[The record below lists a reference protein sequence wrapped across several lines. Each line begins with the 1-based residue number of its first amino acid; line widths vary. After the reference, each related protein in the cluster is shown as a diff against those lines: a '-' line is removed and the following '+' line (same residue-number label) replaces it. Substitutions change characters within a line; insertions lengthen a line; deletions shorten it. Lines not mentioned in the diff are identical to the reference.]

1 MNHHIAM
8 FKTMPVP
15 VTSSVRLALLLAFG
29 ASVAACSA
37 FNNASRKFADAI
49 TPYKVEV
56 VQGNVVTKQQ
66 VEALQPGMSRQQV
79 KDVLGT
85 PLLTSV
91 FHSDRWDYV
100 FTIKRPGIAEQT
112 RKFSV
117 FFKGDALD
125 HFEGDEMPSEEEFVA
140 SLTSSIKNPKVPV
153 LEATPEQLAKHAG
166 KPDTDG
172 DADSTDAAAKSAS
185 ASGTRPSSYP
195 PLEAPAR

>member
-1 MNHHIAM
+1 MY
-8 FKTMPVP
+8 KTMPVQ
-15 VTSSVRLALLLAFG
+15 VTSSVRLAMLLALG
-29 ASVAACSA
+29 ASVAACST
-37 FNNASRKFADAI
+37 FNDASRKFADTI

-66 VEALQPGMSRQQV
+66 VEALQQGMSRQQV

-100 FTIKRPGIAEQT
+100 FTIKRPGVPEQT

-117 FFKGDALD
+117 FFKDDALER
-125 HFEGDEMPSEEEFVA
+125 FEGDEMPSEDEFVA
-140 SLTSSIKNPKVPV
+140 SLTTSIKNPKVPV
-153 LEATPEQLAKHAG
+153 LEATPEQLAKSAG
-166 KPDTDG
+166 KPAPQG
-172 DADSTDAAAKSAS
+172 DAEAADGAAKPAAAA
-185 ASGTRPSSYP
+185 GTRPSSYP